1 MIYTS
6 FGWSILYDFYCGII
20 YGTTAPSGFTSTVN
34 YTVTG
39 TTYYVPYTMVEIT
52 QTEYE
57 TGGCEVF
64 TCDSLMMN
72 VYSEYEGPFGTRM
85 PSFYYNSGFT
95 QTGLNLFQDCAAFA
109 TKAASIGVN
118 VGSSTYFPEID
129 CIGAVIQT
137 ELVEDVNTE
146 DNKDLTTETEII

>member
-1 MIYTS
+1 
-6 FGWSILYDFYCGII
+6 
-20 YGTTAPSGFTSTVN
+20 
-34 YTVTG
+34 
-39 TTYYVPYTMVEIT
+39 MVEIT

-95 QTGLNLFQDCAAFA
+95 RTGLNLFQNCAAFA
-109 TKAASIGVN
+109 SVAASIGVN

-129 CIGAVIQT
+129 CIGSVIQT
-137 ELVEDVNTE
+137 ELVEDINTE
-146 DNKDLTTETEII
+146 NNLDITTETLI